1 MKKII
6 SIVLMVLVLMGA
18 FTCIAGAEHED
29 LEYLQSL
36 DLGTPKVTSVRNGDY
51 GVYITFTKIEHAT
64 RYNVY
69 MKVKGGSWQPFNY
82 VVMEETDD
90 KMVVLDQMN
99 VGKKAGT
106 TYYYTVKA
114 FVSKGD
120 ATRESKYDKV
130 GKSVKYIQAPYP
142 SNVYNNH
149 SGNKVS
155 WGKSNGADGYYLY
168 RKTPSSSYKKIA
180 TIKKG
185 STTSYTDKNI
195 KAGQT
200 YIYTAKAYKGKLVS
214 SYFKGGITIS
224 NKEKVESPVITT
236 KNVTGGK
243 RVYISSGNEQDVIFY
258 KIGKD
263 GTYKQYTRDFGLTST
278 KTVYA
283 YVARTKCYK
292 SATVSKNVVVTKAKA
307 PAISVANCVGGMKIT
322 LKTTTPNATL
332 YYKTSKDG
340 SYIQYTAP
348 FVVSSTKTIYAKASS
363 KGYVTSSTVSKKI
376 SVSKVATPTLSSA
389 KVDNEIGKVTLK
401 WKVVSGAQGYYIYRA
416 DELNSAY
423 VLVDKVIGGKATSYT
438 DYDYAAG
445 LKNTYKIRAYC
456 SGKATSSYSNAKSVY
471 TVAYDTDGG
480 DDITDT
486 TNSILTDPLGAY
498 QKAAYD
504 IRKNNVV
511 VGYTNKAWQ
520 SLDSFTCSNTATQD
534 TLKNLLQAFMTTE
547 EQAEEKINTKGFE
560 DAILRMPISNCSPEY
575 VKSATAKK
583 SGDNYIITIVMKN
596 QVNPSYDDP
605 DGLTL
610 MSRDLLDYKDLQKTV
625 ETDETV
631 SRLVT
636 SVDGT
641 ITYKDYTIVA
651 TMNSKGQ
658 FIDIRHYGTAYMN
671 LTLNMVAMGNLDII
685 SEITFNSSYY
695 DFIY

>member
-1 MKKII
+1 MKKTI
-6 SIVLMVLVLMGA
+6 SVILMVLVLMGA
-18 FTCIAGAEHED
+18 FTCIAGATHED
-29 LEYLQSL
+29 TEYLQSL
-36 DLGTPKVTSVRNGDY
+36 DLKAPEIVSVKNGDY
-51 GVYITFTKIEHAT
+51 GVYITFKKVEHVSS
-64 RYNVY
+64 YNVY
-69 MKVKGGSWQPFNY
+69 MKTKGGKWKVFNE

-106 TYYYTVKA
+106 TYYYTVKGFA
-114 FVSKGD
+114 TKGD
-120 ATRESKYDKV
+120 ASRETPYDKT
-130 GKSVKYIQAPYP
+130 GKSIKYIQAPYP

-149 SGNKVS
+149 SGNKFS
-155 WGKSNGADGYYLY
+155 WSKVNGADGYYIY

-214 SYFKGGITIS
+214 SYYKNGITIS
-224 NKEKVESPVITT
+224 NKYKVESPVITT

-243 RVYISSGNEQDVIFY
+243 RLYLSSNNSQDVIFY

-278 KTVYA
+278 KTIYA
-283 YVARTKCYK
+283 YVARTECYK
-292 SATVSKNVVVTKAKA
+292 SPTVSKKVVVTKAKA
-307 PAISVANCVGGMKIT
+307 PAISVANTVGGKKIT

-340 SYIQYTAP
+340 SYIQYTEP
-348 FVVSSTKTIYAKASS
+348 FVVSSTKTVYAKASA

-445 LKNTYKIRAYC
+445 FKNTYKIRAYC
-456 SGKATSSYSNAKSVY
+456 SGKATSSYSNVKTVG
-471 TVAYDTDGG
+471 TVAR
-480 DDITDT
+480 DDNNIMV
-486 TNSILTDPLGAY
+486 DPLSAY
-498 QKAAYD
+498 QNAAQA
-504 IRKNNVV
+504 INQRGIA
-511 VGYTNKAWQ
+511 GYTKKSWQ
-520 SLDSFTCSNTATQD
+520 RLEHYTSNQSEQINSA
-534 TLKNLLQAFMTTE
+534 LKGIIQGFMTTE
-547 EQAEEKINTKGFE
+547 ADAESMINEKGSE
-560 DAILRMPISNCSPEY
+560 DAMLRMPASDCSREA
-575 VKSATAKK
+575 VRSATAERLAN
-583 SGDNYIITIVMKN
+583 GNYKIVIVMKD
-596 QVNPSYDDP
+596 QVNPSYDDS
-605 DGLTL
+605 DGLGV
-610 MSRDLLDYKDLQKTV
+610 MSKDFLDYKDVLATV
-625 ETDETV
+625 ENDSTV
-631 SRLVT
+631 ATLVKNI
-636 SVDGT
+636 DGT
-641 ITYKDYTIVA
+641 ITYKGYTITAEMTADGKLVSI
-651 TMNSKGQ
+651 T
-658 FIDIRHYGTAYMN
+658 HYGVGATTAN
-671 LTLNMVAMGNLDII
+671 ITATGAGII
-685 SEITFNSSYY
+685 SCVADISFSAKYT
-695 DFIY
+695 DFVY

>member
-6 SIVLMVLVLMGA
+6 SIVLMTLVIMGA
-18 FTCIAGAEHED
+18 FTCVCSAQYED

-36 DLGTPKVTSVRNGDY
+36 DLKAPKIVSVKNGDY
-51 GVYITFTKIEHAT
+51 GVYITFENVEHAT
-64 RYNVY
+64 GYNVY
-69 MKVKGGSWQPFNY
+69 RKVKGGKWEVIQY
-82 VVMEETDD
+82 VSEVKAAGEKT
-90 KMVVLDQMN
+90 VVLDQHN
-99 VGKKAGT
+99 SNKKTGT
-106 TYYYTVKA
+106 TYYYTVKGFA
-114 FVSKGD
+114 TKGD
-120 ATRESKYDKV
+120 ASRQTPYDKA
-130 GKSVKYIQAPYP
+130 GKGVKFIQAPYP

-155 WGKSNGADGYYLY
+155 WGKISGVDGYYLY
-168 RKTPSSSYKKIA
+168 RKTPSTSYKKIA

-185 STTSYTDKNI
+185 STTSYIDKNI

-200 YIYTAKAYKGKLVS
+200 YTYTLKAYKGSLVS
-214 SYFKGGITIS
+214 SYFKNGITIS
-224 NKEKVESPVITT
+224 NAEKVNSPVITT

-243 RVYISSGNEQDVIFY
+243 RVYISSSHEQDVIFY

-278 KTVYA
+278 KTIYA
-283 YVARTKCYK
+283 YVARTTCYK
-292 SATVSKNVVVTKAKA
+292 SATVSKKVVVTKAKA

-363 KGYVTSSTVSKKI
+363 NGYVTSSTVSKKI

-456 SGKATSSYSNAKSVY
+456 SGKATSSYSNAKSVN
-471 TVAYDTDGG
+471 TVAK
-480 DDITDT
+480 DDSNIMA
-486 TNSILTDPLGAY
+486 DPLGAY
-498 QKAAYD
+498 QKAAMD
-504 IRKNNVV
+504 INLHGIA
-511 VGYTNKAWQ
+511 GYTKKGWQ
-520 SLDSFTCSNTATQD
+520 SLDNFTCSNEIIQNVA
-534 TLKNLLQAFMTTE
+534 KELLCGFLTTE
-547 EQAEEKINTKGFE
+547 EEAEEKINARGSD
-560 DAILRMPISNCSPEY
+560 DAKNRMPISNVSKEY
-575 VKSATAKK
+575 VKSVTAKRD
-583 SGDNYIITIVMKN
+583 GANYIVTIVMKD
-596 QVNPSYDDP
+596 QVNPSYSDA
-605 DGLTL
+605 DGLARV
-610 MSRDLLDYKDLQKTV
+610 SKEFLDYKDVQYTV
-625 ETDETV
+625 KNDASV
-631 SRLVT
+631 SKVAK
-636 SVDGT
+636 SIDGT

-651 TMNSKGQ
+651 KMNSQGQ
-658 FIDIRHYGTAYMN
+658 FIEITHYGVGYFDAD
-671 LTLNMVAMGNLDII
+671 LTLVAGSANTTGALA
-685 SEITFNSSYY
+685 STARYY
-695 DFIY
+695 DFEY